1 LLRFLADEGF
11 SHAVT
16 RQLRERGV
24 DVVTAQEA
32 GLVGSPDPVILE
44 WAAYHGR
51 IVVTSDVSTMPD
63 HAYARMQ
70 ADLPMPGLFV
80 AHQGTGIGVIVEE
93 LHTIAACSLDREWE
107 NQARYIPLR

>member
-1 LLRFLADEGF
+1 
-11 SHAVT
+11 
-16 RQLRERGV
+16 
-24 DVVTAQEA
+24 
-32 GLVGSPDPVILE
+32 
-44 WAAYHGR
+44 
-51 IVVTSDVSTMPD
+51 MPD